1 MISAELAITVVVLG
15 FVATLVYMAY
25 MFGKQN

>member
-1 MISAELAITVVVLG
+1 MDAPEIAITLVVLG
-15 FVATLVYMAY
+15 FVATLIYMAY